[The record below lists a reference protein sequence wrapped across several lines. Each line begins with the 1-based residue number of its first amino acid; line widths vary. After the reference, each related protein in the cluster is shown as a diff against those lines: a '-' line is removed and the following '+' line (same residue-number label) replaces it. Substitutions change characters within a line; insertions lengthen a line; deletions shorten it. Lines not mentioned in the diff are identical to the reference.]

1 MSLTTNHGIH
11 MNLALIAPP
20 GALLLVAAFI
30 PAVPGPNDRVIQ
42 SGETLVYD
50 TGNGPLVLDSLEI
63 QAGGILRV
71 QGPLAFRLHARRS
84 IQIDGTLDMTAFDGP
99 PVFTLNTPNQPELGG
114 PGGPGGG
121 RGGTGSWQTS
131 SVTPFG
137 LDGGDGLGALAG
149 GGGGG
154 ESGWSYDSSS
164 NGVHRRPGG
173 GGGGVFGPAELVVPN
188 ALDPANQGR
197 VALSGRNGD
206 AQAMGAVSSQPP
218 PQGGG
223 TGSPVFTDAAIDNNF
238 FGRKALSGGGVIVG
252 ELSAPQAGQGG
263 GAGGDATHLNAGQLY
278 PPPTLIYVNQDKGA
292 GGGGGGGL
300 GILISRRIVVG
311 AQGEIL
317 CDGGA
322 GGGGENTAGVN
333 RIGGGGGGGSGGML
347 VLQAEKINLAQ
358 ATGVPLSALGG
369 VGGQGANNILLADCG
384 GGHGGPGLIQL
395 HVPDGDPAHV
405 LLPPGRNLG
414 DLSAPRA
421 HVLMLESS
429 L

>member
-173 GGGGVFGPAELVVPN
+173 GGGGVFG
-188 ALDPANQGR
+188 
-197 VALSGRNGD
+197 
-206 AQAMGAVSSQPP
+206 
-218 PQGGG
+218 
-223 TGSPVFTDAAIDNNF
+223 
-238 FGRKALSGGGVIVG
+238 
-252 ELSAPQAGQGG
+252 
-263 GAGGDATHLNAGQLY
+263 
-278 PPPTLIYVNQDKGA
+278 
-292 GGGGGGGL
+292 
-300 GILISRRIVVG
+300 
-311 AQGEIL
+311 
-317 CDGGA
+317 
-322 GGGGENTAGVN
+322 
-333 RIGGGGGGGSGGML
+333 GML